1 VAGELVAGLRVV
13 FATFT
18 KDVGANVQS
27 LKYRDPTGHM
37 KKTPEQ
43 EAVEEG
49 AVGGVNN
56 IEIEREVSKNKPL
69 LSSLSLPV

>member
-27 LKYRDPTGHM
+27 VALLFCL
-37 KKTPEQ
+37 
-43 EAVEEG
+43 
-49 AVGGVNN
+49 VG
-56 IEIEREVSKNKPL
+56 
-69 LSSLSLPV
+69 